1 MLKQFSKVKDLSFT
15 MSNHIFNVFDE
26 ARKNELIKA
35 FSKCKRIKRLTFSV
49 VDCAGYLNDL
59 LDVLDEPLEHLSL
72 NFGNLNYDFK
82 LNSKHL
88 SSIKSFHIMQTGA
101 SMELISSLL
110 KRMPNLEIFNM
121 GSNRIGYKNCLS
133 IADSLVK
140 HVKNLKMLYIFEQ
153 LNQEQYAK
161 IGRVLKKSESL
172 VSWSVR
178 YSSDVKNKLKKASCK
193 CKRINIRQSY
203 SLAMN
208 KIFNGKVKVI
218 VG

>member
-1 MLKQFSKVKDLSFT
+1 
-15 MSNHIFNVFDE
+15 MSNHIFNQFDE

-35 FSKCKRIKRLTFSV
+35 FSKYKHVKRLTFSV
-49 VDCAGYLNDL
+49 VDCAEYLNDL
-59 LDVLDEPLEHLSL
+59 LDVLEEPLEHLSL
-72 NFGNLNYDFK
+72 DFGYLNYDFK

-88 SSIKSFHIMQTGA
+88 SSIKSLHIMQTDA
-101 SMELISSLL
+101 SMELISSLIN
-110 KRMPNLEIFNM
+110 RMPNLEIFNM
-121 GSNRIGYKNCLS
+121 GSNNIGYKNCLG
-133 IADSLVK
+133 IANSLVK
-140 HVKNLKMLYIFEQ
+140 LKHLKMLYIFEQ
-153 LNQEQYAK
+153 LNQDQYAK

-193 CKRINIRQSY
+193 CKRVNIRRKY
-203 SLAMN
+203 SLALN